1 MPGFRYQVD
10 KLGNKIITREGANK
24 GNSKMM
30 KQDKNVVLN
39 GPTTDGA
46 FGQYMLGQLTSLA
59 KYAKVDEPFGGASK
73 KKEKKAEGD

>member
-1 MPGFRYQVD
+1 
-10 KLGNKIITREGANK
+10 
-24 GNSKMM
+24 MM

-73 KKEKKAEGD
+73 KKEKKAESD